1 MNGRYSGE
9 KFLKEKNSNRAVS
22 NSAIVEIL
30 VLILQN
36 KCSPSLFKKN
46 RVERGEYKEKVKQ
59 INKDV
64 SFLESSPERSSKPA

>member
-36 KCSPSLFKKN
+36 KCSPSLFRKIGWKGVNIKK
-46 RVERGEYKEKVKQ
+46 KS
-59 INKDV
+59 NKLIKM
-64 SFLESSPERSSKPA
+64 FLF